1 MTYLPIAT
9 KRPHQAFFRKCSAV
23 RIPFLALAAVTLVA
37 SSAAHAQQ
45 QTISPTQ
52 AAPQQQEL
60 GKTDRDIV
68 YDAARRELFET
79 GMSRLVLRNSQNAEV
94 RELAETVIEDHGYAT
109 AKMRK
114 VLDPLGFE
122 GSSELY
128 QDQGRELDQIRG
140 LQGAAFDRAYM
151 DSITQTHVI
160 SVGLFEQMSS
170 AAQNPEL
177 RQAAA
182 EVLPRVRHH
191 LAMMQ
196 DLKQRIP
203 R

>member
-1 MTYLPIAT
+1 MTSLPTT
-9 KRPHQAFFRKCSAV
+9 KRQRQTFVSKCTAV
-23 RIPFLALAAVTLVA
+23 RTPLLALAAAVLVT

-45 QTISPTQ
+45 QTISPAE

-60 GKTDRDIV
+60 GKTDRDVV

-114 VLDPLGFE
+114 VLDPLGFM
-122 GSSELY
+122 GPSELY
-128 QDQGRELDQIRG
+128 PNQSRELDQIRD
-140 LQGAAFDRAYM
+140 LKGAAFDRAYM
-151 DSITQTHVI
+151 DSITETHVI
-160 SVGLFEQMSS
+160 SVGLFERMSS
-170 AAQNPEL
+170 TAQDPQL

-196 DLKQRIP
+196 DLRQRIP